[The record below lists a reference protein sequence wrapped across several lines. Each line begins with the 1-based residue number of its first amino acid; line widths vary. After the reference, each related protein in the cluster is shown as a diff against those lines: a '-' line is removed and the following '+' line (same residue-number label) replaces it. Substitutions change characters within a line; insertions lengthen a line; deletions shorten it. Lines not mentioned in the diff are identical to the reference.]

1 MTGKELDNLI
11 ARINELAKKSKMNG
25 LNEDEKKEQA
35 ELRAK
40 YLDNFRKNFRKQLDN
55 IDVKQADGT
64 IINLGERSRNKNK

>member
-1 MTGKELDNLI
+1 MTEKELDSLI
-11 ARINELAKKSKMNG
+11 ARINELAKKSKTNG
-25 LNEDEKKEQA
+25 LNEEEKKEQA

-40 YLDNFRKNFRKQLDN
+40 YLDNFRQNFRKQLDN

>member
-1 MTGKELDNLI
+1 MTEKELDNLI